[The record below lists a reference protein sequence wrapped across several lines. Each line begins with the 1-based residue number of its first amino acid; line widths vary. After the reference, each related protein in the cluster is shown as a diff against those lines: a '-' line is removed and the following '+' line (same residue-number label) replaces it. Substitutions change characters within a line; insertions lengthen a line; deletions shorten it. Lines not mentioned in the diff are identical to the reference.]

1 MRAASQ
7 LARRQRLLSAHLVLS
22 KSRYVRRQ
30 EIVRKRRSDS
40 QELLM
45 PRSPLP
51 VLVTLGLVGC
61 SGAGASYTA
70 TAASAPAPPSDGP
83 RHQLESL
90 IVDVTLSDGFVYNA
104 HDDAGHSMDTAK
116 IIPDPAGGFIA
127 VYHTLVNG
135 QFKVNLATSPDLLD
149 WTWVRE
155 LAGSNSGS
163 ASQPTILQSGDAFV
177 MAWEQEPRNHLKLS
191 YFNSRDDL
199 MAGAVAKS
207 YEAPMVLSSCANG
220 TPNLYAA
227 NSERVDVGFHYFD
240 NCVVDRQARGI
251 VTWDGFSAS
260 AQHNFDNALL
270 YWGVKGNIG
279 DRDGYLDFEG
289 FNFGVIEGQFVNGD
303 FGSFRTF
310 VFDYQTGNADPLPV
324 RTHGGSRAFA
334 NPTFTIVTVDGV
346 PAIVTTLFL
355 PSEGA
360 AAGEAGELIYFRKLR

>member
-1 MRAASQ
+1 
-7 LARRQRLLSAHLVLS
+7 
-22 KSRYVRRQ
+22 
-30 EIVRKRRSDS
+30 VRKGRLDDL
-40 QELLM
+40 ELVMINL
-45 PRSPLP
+45 R
-51 VLVTLGLVGC
+51 TILGPHILLAIWLVGC
-61 SGAGASYTA
+61 SGGAGSDA
-70 TAASAPAPPSDGP
+70 TVRAASAISDHA
-83 RHQLESL
+83 RIELESL
-90 IVDVTLSDGFVYNA
+90 LVDVTQSDGFVYDA
-104 HDDAGHSMDTAK
+104 HDDAGHTMDTVK

-135 QFKVNLATSPDLLD
+135 QFKVNLATSSDLLN

-155 LAGSNSGS
+155 LAGSGGGS

-177 MAWEQEPRNHLKLS
+177 MAWEQEPRNHLKFS

-199 MAGAVAKS
+199 MAGVVAKS
-207 YEAPMVLSSCANG
+207 YEAPMVLSPCANG
-220 TPNLYAA
+220 TPNLYSA
-227 NSERVDVGFHYFD
+227 NAQRVDVGFHYYS

-251 VTWDGFSAS
+251 MTWNHFTATARPDV
-260 AQHNFDNALL
+260 DNSLL

-279 DRDGYLDFEG
+279 DRDGYLAFEG

-324 RTHGGSRAFA
+324 KTHGKSRAFA
-334 NPTFTIVTVDGV
+334 NPTFTNVTVDGA

-360 AAGEAGELIYFRKLR
+360 VPGEAGELIYFRKLP